1 MRPERLQVGGTRSN
15 VPRDDNESAPVWSCD
30 DGLANGALWIAL
42 ELPNNATIRHY
53 DIALRPIFGLRFS
66 NLEMCHAF
74 PLCFCSDAREVSNTT
89 FLISFFLYSRII
101 CMPTGIQE
109 DDCES
114 RMIERLEGIDLHTP
128 VIRAKPVGREL
139 RH

>member
-1 MRPERLQVGGTRSN
+1 MCSGSDIASFRRSDERDECALKGSRLEGHAPTYHAMITRA
-15 VPRDDNESAPVWSCD
+15 RQF
-30 DGLANGALWIAL
+30 GLAMMASRMRVLWSAL

-53 DIALRPIFGLRFS
+53 DIAFRPIFELRFS
-66 NLEMCHAF
+66 NLEMCHSF

-114 RMIERLEGIDLHTP
+114 RMIERLE
-128 VIRAKPVGREL
+128 
-139 RH
+139 